1 MVGTGT
7 KNVSVRGNEISNRY
21 LLELDKHMDDL
32 RQGRAERTF
41 EVQDLAEKLHVHP
54 THLSNTLH
62 QVLGE
67 SPCSLYEGRLLE
79 LAKGLLKTTDKP
91 IARIAHQL
99 FYDPSNFTKFFKNY
113 TGVTPKEFRKTLL
126 VSPTTYS

>member
-21 LLELDKHMDDL
+21 VLELDKHMDDL

-67 SPCSLYEGRLLE
+67 SPCGLYEGRLLE
-79 LAKGLLKTTDKP
+79 LAKELLKTTDKP
-91 IARIAHQL
+91 IAQIAHQL

-126 VSPTTYS
+126 VSPTT